1 MKHKIPTHDPQ
12 TGELNPYYEE
22 LTGEPNPLATR
33 NKIPS
38 TFNLDQLI
46 GKKFR
51 YLSDYGLSNWSD
63 TVMAIIP
70 KQGIHTNF
78 FKSDLSPRVDDNKP
92 QKPFQILGYT
102 YELFVVAFKT
112 GQHYEFNQCIF
123 LEDER

>member
-1 MKHKIPTHDPQ
+1 MNHKIPTHDPY

-22 LTGEPNPLATR
+22 LTGEPNPLATS
-33 NKIPS
+33 S
-38 TFNLDQLI
+38 TKVNTFDLNQLV

-63 TVMAIIP
+63 TAMAIIP

-78 FKSDLSPRVDDNKP
+78 FKSDLSPRVDANKS
-92 QKPFQILGYT
+92 QKPLKILGFT
-102 YELFVVAFKT
+102 YDLFVVAFTT
-112 GQHYEFNQCIF
+112 GHHYEFNNCIF